1 MAQAL
6 SNDDPWW
13 YSGIVLPIMT
23 LSCLL
28 WPARSDFF
36 SRCRNSRQDDW
47 EKGVEMGERRW
58 ALAARAFFQH
68 SASLHI
74 MKTTDASAGRA
85 TVRY

>member
-47 EKGVEMGERRW
+47 EKDEEGKSHTEEHVDV
-58 ALAARAFFQH
+58 
-68 SASLHI
+68 SSLCC
-74 MKTTDASAGRA
+74 
-85 TVRY
+85 